1 MSTAQSDN
9 VVTLPS
15 NAYAT
20 MPAVV
25 FKALSDF
32 AKDTGGRP
40 QLGFIAF
47 CDGVAWGCDGHKL
60 MRWQLDDPTGFEPGK
75 TYLARPVKLP
85 AGAERVTVEFLAGAP
100 APLLAVDL
108 KTGGSASFNSDSTDL
123 HYPNIQAVYDSAL
136 KNEPAHLGAATGL
149 DAAYLAFISKHAAAV
164 QKVTQGGRQ
173 NWVRPKLAGT
183 GATHWACQDDRLTFV
198 LMPMRTGGA

>member
-1 MSTAQSDN
+1 MSTAQSEN

-25 FKALSDF
+25 FKALSEF

-47 CDGVAWGCDGHKL
+47 CDGAAWATDGHKL
-60 MRWQLDDPTGFEPGK
+60 MRWELDDPTGFEPGK
-75 TYLARPVKLP
+75 TYTVQPVKLP

-100 APLLAVDL
+100 RPLLAVDL
-108 KTGGSASFNSDSTDL
+108 KAGSSASFSSEACELN
-123 HYPNIQAVYDSAL
+123 YPNVQAVYDSAL
-136 KNEPAHLGAATGL
+136 NNEPGALGQGIAL
-149 DAAYLAFISKHAAAV
+149 NAAYVAFLSKHAAAV
-164 QKVTQGGRQ
+164 QKVTVDGKTP
-173 NWVRPKLAGT
+173 WLRPKLSGSS
-183 GATHWACQDDRLTFV
+183 ATFWECQDRRLTFV
-198 LMPMRTGGA
+198 LMPARV